1 MPRPSVIKSAQSDAS
16 LPASFFARP
25 TVEVAQS
32 LLGQHLV
39 RRPAD
44 AQSTPG
50 RYEIVEVEAYTQDD
64 PASHA
69 FNGPS
74 KRSSIMFGPPGHA
87 YVYFIY
93 GMYHCLNAVTELD
106 GVAGAVLIRGL
117 RALPPPTGEEA
128 GLPSRKIE
136 PSELS
141 QKIGPKL
148 DGPGKLCRALAI
160 DLAHNGVALFDH
172 RSPLFIAPGVSPLPG
187 TIIAT
192 PRIGISKAQDRP
204 WRFIIDTRAGGGKT
218 DR

>member
-1 MPRPSVIKSAQSDAS
+1 
-16 LPASFFARP
+16 
-25 TVEVAQS
+25 VEVAQS

-44 AQSTPG
+44 PEAAPVH
-50 RYEIVEVEAYTQDD
+50 YEIVEVEAYTQDD

-117 RALPPPTGEEA
+117 RALPSTPSGANADFLA
-128 GLPSRKIE
+128 GKTKQ
-136 PSELS
+136 SELS
-141 QKIGPKL
+141 KKIGPKL

-160 DLAHNGVALFDH
+160 DLGHNGVALFDEN
-172 RSPLFIAPGVSPLPG
+172 SPLFIAPGAALPPKS
-187 TIIAT
+187 ILAT
-192 PRIGISKAQDRP
+192 PRIGISKAQDRL
-204 WRFIIDTRAGGGKT
+204 WRFIIDSEANRGKSK
-218 DR
+218 